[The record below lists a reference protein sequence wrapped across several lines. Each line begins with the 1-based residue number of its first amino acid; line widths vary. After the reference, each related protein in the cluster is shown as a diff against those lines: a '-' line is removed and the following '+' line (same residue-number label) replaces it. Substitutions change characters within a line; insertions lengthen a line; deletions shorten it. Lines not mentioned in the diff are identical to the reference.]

1 MINPAT
7 TTAVALLLARD
18 ETIAA
23 LKATIQEKDLTIRW
37 LKALLE
43 QADQEVARAQEL
55 ANDSFFDDIG
65 E

>member
-55 ANDSFFDDIG
+55 ANDSFFDHIG